1 MTQLGNRYGRRKSL
15 MIAATVAAIGN
26 LLECTAFGLPQL
38 TVGRIIS
45 GIGNGGCNVA
55 VPVWQ
60 SESTKPKNRGRN
72 VMFIGFFIA
81 SGIAIISWI
90 NFGLSFIKHQE
101 VAWRLPLA
109 LPIIFPIILLSVTM
123 SFPESPRWLLMKGRK
138 DEARE
143 VLALLAGSHTDP
155 EVLDQEVEILADVIQ
170 QQAESERGFR
180 DLFTFGRDRLFY
192 RLCLAVTVNFY
203 AQMSGNNIIT
213 FFGPTLFQDSLQL
226 EPTTASILTASTL
239 TFKVVTALLA
249 ALLVDRFGRRPLFI
263 TCTAGM
269 GISMVVLAGS
279 VFVIENKTNTFAA
292 SVVATLFTFTFVGFF
307 PLGFL
312 STNVLYSA
320 EIAPQDL
327 RIYMSACGVASHWT
341 FSFLSAQITPI
352 GFDAIKW
359 KFYFVWASIC
369 LSGVPVFYFFFPE
382 TKNRSLEEMDTIFGG
397 PEHWWQVPPNS
408 LRMATSALT
417 QLENEETLKA
427 VDGVEHIE
435 ETQKA

>member
-15 MIAATVAAIGN
+15 MIAATVAAVGN

-81 SGIAIISWI
+81 TGIAIISWI
-90 NFGLSFIKHQE
+90 NLGLSFISHQE

-109 LPIIFPIILLSVTM
+109 LPILFPIIILSVTM

-138 DEARE
+138 EEARE
-143 VLALLAGSHTDP
+143 VLALLAGSHADP
-155 EVLDQEVEILADVIQ
+155 EVLDQEVEILANIIQ

-192 RLCLAVTVNFY
+192 RLCLAITVNFY

-213 FFGPTLFQDSLQL
+213 FFGPTLFRDSLQL
-226 EPTTASILTASTL
+226 EATTASILTASTL
-239 TFKVVTALLA
+239 TFKIVTALAA
-249 ALLVDRFGRRPLFI
+249 ALVVDRFGRRPLFI

-279 VFVIENKTNTFAA
+279 VYVIENKTNTFAA
-292 SVVATLFTFTFVGFF
+292 SIVATLFTFAFVGFF

-327 RIYMSACGVASHWT
+327 RIYMSGCGVTSHWV
-341 FSFLSAQITPI
+341 FSFLSAQITPV
-352 GFDAIKW
+352 GFDAIEW

-369 LSGVPVFYFFFPE
+369 LSGVPIFYFLFPE

-397 PEHWWQVPPNS
+397 PEHWWQVPPSS
-408 LRMATSALT
+408 LHLETSTLT
-417 QLENEETLKA
+417 QLENEETLKPT
-427 VDGVEHIE
+427 DKVEHLE
-435 ETQKA
+435 KT